1 MDAAVEGF
9 SSVCG
14 PIAADRLREFDAD
27 VVSLGDEVLT
37 TILGS
42 TPPGGTHIVLAVN
55 GDTALG
61 ALRAARALGREGEV
75 LVAGQGADPSTQ
87 LAIACDPRWVADVAY
102 FPERYGRTLIPAM
115 IDILDGK
122 DVPAELLTQ
131 HVAVDAGN
139 IRELY
144 PETPPC
150 P

>member
-1 MDAAVEGF
+1 
-9 SSVCG
+9 
-14 PIAADRLREFDAD
+14 
-27 VVSLGDEVLT
+27 
-37 TILGS
+37 
-42 TPPGGTHIVLAVN
+42 VLAVN